1 MTDPIDRPYFP
12 ANEPGAQ
19 QEGVDAPGFFSA
31 TSDFMN
37 GGVYNGTFRL
47 GPPQSASNID
57 VASTIIG
64 SNFVPGWRF
73 VQSSNTNITGSHL
86 RNTAAPAGSNFRFTY
101 KSGAATDEAFIEQLI
116 DVTGSAVSSDD
127 AYRATVLPT
136 GANFDAAVRVQYL
149 MADGTITGGEGEAA
163 YSLVAGTR
171 KSIVLRSSLP
181 TNAKYA
187 RLRVLT
193 DRGAAATSAT
203 GTVDVL
209 EVKRDRPATQVALS
223 DVNDPDANDPSNI
236 YQYDGDLVVIP
247 STATKQIVH
256 VGGTSY
262 PATTTHST
270 ASGGDWIV
278 SSSSFVNVHGFY
290 DNAQAEKYTFT
301 NSTGGSNLLLG
312 WSIMPIVLSR
322 TNIGAT
328 VTNARLAFPTEAAGP
343 QYFGIPFPTHLVGIT
358 IAHNGTITAGNIVVD
373 VTSGLAG
380 TVIINDICTFTSTS
394 ATEFRFTY
402 PLGTHQFAAGV
413 SPGVALTSSGLSPT
427 TVDVAAILFLATPIT
442 GGL

>member
-12 ANEPGAQ
+12 ANEPDAQ

-37 GGVYNGTFRL
+37 GGIYNGTFRI

-57 VASTIIG
+57 VASSVVG

-73 VQSSNTNITGSHL
+73 VQSSNTAITGLHL
-86 RNTAAPAGSNFRFTY
+86 RNTAAPSGSNFRFVY
-101 KSGAATDEAFIEQLI
+101 ASGAATDEAFIEQLI

-149 MADGTITGGEGEAA
+149 MADGTITGGEGEAV
-163 YSLVAGTR
+163 YSLVAGTK

-247 STATKQIVH
+247 STAGKQIVH

-262 PATTTHST
+262 PAPTTHST

-278 SSSSFVNVHGFY
+278 PSSSFVNVHGFY

-322 TNIGAT
+322 SNIAAT
-328 VTNARLAFPTEAAGP
+328 TTVRLNFPTEAGGP
-343 QYFGIPFPTHLVGIT
+343 QYFPIPFPTHLVGVTVAIQ
-358 IAHNGTITAGNIVVD
+358 GTITAGTIVVD
-373 VTSGLAG
+373 VMTGPAS
-380 TVIINDICTFTSTS
+380 TVLVNDICTFTTTS
-394 ATEFRFTY
+394 ATAFSFNY
-402 PLGTHQFAAGV
+402 ALGTYQYAANV
-413 SPGVALTSSGLSPT
+413 SPGIQIVATGLAPT
-427 TVDVAAILFLATPIT
+427 TIDVSAVLFLATPMT